1 MMTKMTPLA
10 VSNDADLVGES
21 LAGNRDAFGQIV
33 ARYQS
38 LICSLAYSAT
48 GSLSQSEDLAQET
61 FVTAWRQLPALR
73 EPEKLRGW
81 LCRIARNLTCDAL
94 RKQGREPSHGG
105 KMLEEISAIKSP
117 ELQPVEQTISNE
129 EAAILWR
136 SLERIPEAYR
146 EPLVLFYRENQSIE
160 TVAANLDLSED
171 TVKQRLSRG
180 RKLLQEEVLAFVE
193 GALKKTSPGK
203 TFTLGVLA
211 AIPLTATTVKA
222 AAVGTTAAKAGTA
235 TKLGATFGS
244 VIGFLPVLGSLY
256 FSFKSSLEHAKSPRE
271 RQFMAWFF
279 WILVVFPLLLIV
291 LLIGLVF
298 QHSSSQPFFAQGK
311 KVIRMVLP
319 FALLGYLFMV
329 NIYAKRHHRQIQTED
344 GTRTEPMTHWRRKE
358 YLENLHRNGSKAQ
371 VYLYLSLA
379 CAMSTDVSIEF
390 RRVWNGDRSHLL
402 FLAFLSG
409 FTLLMLVQAWRRR
422 PR

>member
-1 MMTKMTPLA
+1 
-10 VSNDADLVGES
+10 
-21 LAGNRDAFGQIV
+21 
-33 ARYQS
+33 
-38 LICSLAYSAT
+38 
-48 GSLSQSEDLAQET
+48 
-61 FVTAWRQLPALR
+61 
-73 EPEKLRGW
+73 
-81 LCRIARNLTCDAL
+81 
-94 RKQGREPSHGG
+94 
-105 KMLEEISAIKSP
+105 
-117 ELQPVEQTISNE
+117 
-129 EAAILWR
+129 
-136 SLERIPEAYR
+136 
-146 EPLVLFYRENQSIE
+146 
-160 TVAANLDLSED
+160 
-171 TVKQRLSRG
+171 
-180 RKLLQEEVLAFVE
+180 
-193 GALKKTSPGK
+193 
-203 TFTLGVLA
+203 
-211 AIPLTATTVKA
+211 
-222 AAVGTTAAKAGTA
+222 
-235 TKLGATFGS
+235 
-244 VIGFLPVLGSLY
+244 
-256 FSFKSSLEHAKSPRE
+256 
-271 RQFMAWFF
+271 MAWFF